1 MTADE
6 ETPLLRSESQ
16 GHHKRKHNPIPW
28 GQFSILLILQLAEPL
43 TSQVI
48 YPFAPE
54 LIRHIGITHGD
65 ETRVGYYVGL
75 MDELETS
82 LFPRTSVG
90 RKAWEGDLQHLLV
103 IQAPREQ
110 SGRTTLADQSIFFAT
125 QALTVLHWSRISDHI
140 GRKPVI
146 MTGLMGLSISM
157 YCFGLSRTF
166 WGAVISLNGA
176 LNGNIGVMKSM
187 LAEITDPTNI
197 AQAYAFMPIAWSTG
211 ATLGPIIGGSLS
223 KPAERFPSLFGNSEF
238 FKTYPYFLACSI
250 PATFSAIACFVTLFF
265 LKETVRNPLSIRQ
278 LLRLSPKVAA
288 AERDAQLPKSLD
300 VDDESRPLPLRR
312 LLVPRVI
319 IAAGNY
325 AFLAIVDITLR
336 AIQPVFYSTP
346 VALGGLGLEP
356 QTIGMILSL
365 YGVTNGIVQ
374 IFLFGRIH
382 DRFGT
387 KRVYLTGIAS
397 VLPVFALFPFIN
409 ELARLEGLST
419 TVWALVLGQALLSII
434 INFSYGCV
442 FIFITASAP
451 NKASLGSVN
460 GMAQMVVSIM
470 RTVGPA
476 TANSLFSLSIDTQH
490 HYMNGYFVYYA
501 LSALVV
507 FAFWVGTFLPDKTM
521 SDEESE

>member
-1 MTADE
+1 MTVRHSEADE

-75 MDELETS
+75 M
-82 LFPRTSVG
+82 
-90 RKAWEGDLQHLLV
+90 
-103 IQAPREQ
+103 
-110 SGRTTLADQSIFFAT
+110 QSIFFAT

-166 WGAVISLNGA
+166 WGAVISRSLNGA

>member
-1 MTADE
+1 MTARHAEVDE
-6 ETPLLRSESQ
+6 ETPLLRSENQGQ

-54 LIRHIGITHGD
+54 LIRNIGITHGD

-75 MDELETS
+75 M
-82 LFPRTSVG
+82 
-90 RKAWEGDLQHLLV
+90 
-103 IQAPREQ
+103 
-110 SGRTTLADQSIFFAT
+110 QSIFFAT
-125 QALTVLHWSRISDHI
+125 QAVTVLHWSRVSDHI

-146 MTGLMGLSISM
+146 MTGLLGLSVSM

-166 WGAVISLNGA
+166 WGAVISRSLNGA

-187 LAEITDPTNI
+187 LAEITDPSNI

-223 KPAERFPSLFGNSEF
+223 RPAERFPNVFGHSEF
-238 FKTYPYFLACSI
+238 FKLYPYFLACAI

-278 LLRLSPKVAA
+278 LLRLSPKAA
-288 AERDAQLPKSLD
+288 SSERTSKSLD
-300 VDDESRPLPLRR
+300 IDDSERPLPLRR

-325 AFLAIVDITLR
+325 AFLAIVDITMR

-346 VALGGLGLEP
+346 IRLGGLGLEP
-356 QTIGMILSL
+356 QTIGLILSL
-365 YGVTNGIVQ
+365 YGITNGLVQ
-374 IFLFGRIH
+374 IFLFGRVH

-387 KRVYLTGIAS
+387 KRVFMAGVAS
-397 VLPVFALFPFIN
+397 TLPVFALFPVIN
-409 ELARLEGLST
+409 ELARLEGLSS

-434 INFSYGCV
+434 VNFSYGCV

-460 GMAQMVVSIM
+460 GLAQMVVSIM

-476 TANSLFSLSIDTQH
+476 TANSLFALSIDEQH
-490 HYMNGYFVYYA
+490 HYMGGFFVYYA
-501 LSALVV
+501 LGALVC
-507 FAFWVGTFLPDKTM
+507 FALWVGTFLPNKTM
-521 SDEESE
+521 SDEDEAEAEES

>member
-1 MTADE
+1 MTVRRAELDE
-6 ETPLLRSESQ
+6 ETPLLHSESHE
-16 GHHKRKHNPIPW
+16 HHKRKHHPIPW
-28 GQFSILLILQLAEPL
+28 GQFSILLVLQLAEPL

-54 LIRHIGITHGD
+54 LIRNIGITHGD

-75 MDELETS
+75 M
-82 LFPRTSVG
+82 
-90 RKAWEGDLQHLLV
+90 
-103 IQAPREQ
+103 
-110 SGRTTLADQSIFFAT
+110 QSIFFAT

-146 MTGLMGLSISM
+146 MTGLMGLSLSM

-166 WGAVISLNGA
+166 WGAVISRSLNGA

-197 AQAYAFMPIAWSTG
+197 AQAYAFLPIAWSTG

-223 KPAERFPSLFGNSEF
+223 RPAERFPNLFGHSEF

-265 LKETVRNPLSIRQ
+265 LKETVRHPLSVRQ
-278 LLRLSPKVAA
+278 LLRLAPKTAA
-288 AERDAQLPKSLD
+288 ADAARPKGAAP
-300 VDDESRPLPLRR
+300 DDSEGPLPLRQ

-319 IAAGNY
+319 VAAANY

-346 VALGGLGLEP
+346 VALGGLGLAP
-356 QTIGMILSL
+356 QTIGLILSL
-365 YGVTNGIVQ
+365 YGVTNGVMQ
-374 IFLFGRIH
+374 IFLFGPVH

-387 KRVYLTGIAS
+387 KRVFMAGLAS
-397 VLPVFALFPFIN
+397 VLPVFALFPVIN
-409 ELARLEGLST
+409 EFARLEGLSPA
-419 TVWALVLGQALLSII
+419 VWALVLGQALLSII

-460 GMAQMVVSIM
+460 GMAQMIVSIM

-476 TANSLFSLSIDTQH
+476 TANSLFALSIDDTH
-490 HYMNGYFVYYA
+490 HYMGGYFVYYA
-501 LSALVV
+501 LSALVC
-507 FAFWVGTFLPDKTM
+507 ASLWVATFLPDRTL
-521 SDEESE
+521 SDEDVEEEGSEGEGAATDVSVES

>member
-1 MTADE
+1 MTARHAEADE

-28 GQFSILLILQLAEPL
+28 GQFSILLVLQLAEPL

-54 LIRHIGITHGD
+54 LIRQIGITHGD

-75 MDELETS
+75 M
-82 LFPRTSVG
+82 
-90 RKAWEGDLQHLLV
+90 
-103 IQAPREQ
+103 
-110 SGRTTLADQSIFFAT
+110 QSIFYAT

-166 WGAVISLNGA
+166 WGAVISRSLNGA

-197 AQAYAFMPIAWSTG
+197 AQAYAFLPIAWSTG

-288 AERDAQLPKSLD
+288 IEHDAQLPKSLD
-300 VDDESRPLPLRR
+300 VDDDSRPLPLRR

-319 IAAGNY
+319 VAAANY
-325 AFLAIVDITLR
+325 GFLAIVDITLR
-336 AIQPVFYSTP
+336 AIQPVFLSTP

-356 QTIGMILSL
+356 QTIGAILSL

-387 KRVYLTGIAS
+387 KRVYLAGVAS
-397 VLPVFALFPFIN
+397 MLPVFALFPFIN
-409 ELARLEGLST
+409 ELARLEGLSP
-419 TVWALVLGQALLSII
+419 TVWALVLGQSLLSII

-501 LSALVV
+501 LTALVV
-507 FAFWVGTFLPDKTM
+507 FTFWVGTFLPDKTM

>member
-1 MTADE
+1 MTVRHTEADE
-6 ETPLLRSESQ
+6 ETPLLRSHSR
-16 GHHKRKHNPIPW
+16 GPHKRKHNPIPW

-54 LIRHIGITHGD
+54 LIRNIGITHGD

-75 MDELETS
+75 M
-82 LFPRTSVG
+82 
-90 RKAWEGDLQHLLV
+90 
-103 IQAPREQ
+103 
-110 SGRTTLADQSIFFAT
+110 QSIFFAT
-125 QALTVLHWSRISDHI
+125 QAVTVLHWSRISDHI

-166 WGAVISLNGA
+166 WGAVISRSLNGA

-187 LAEITDPTNI
+187 LAEITDSTNI

-223 KPAERFPSLFGNSEF
+223 RPAERFPSVFGNFEF
-238 FKTYPYFLACSI
+238 FKTHPYFLPCAI

-265 LKETVRNPLSIRQ
+265 LKETVRNPVSIRQ
-278 LLRLSPKVAA
+278 LLQLSPKVAA

-300 VDDESRPLPLRR
+300 VDDDSRPLPLRR

-346 VALGGLGLEP
+346 IALGGLGLEP

-365 YGVTNGIVQ
+365 YGVANGLMQ

-409 ELARLEGLST
+409 ELARLEGLT
-419 TVWALVLGQALLSII
+419 TAVWALVLGQALLSII

-442 FIFITASAP
+442 FIFITASSP

-460 GMAQMVVSIM
+460 GLAQMVVSIM
-470 RTVGPA
+470 RTIGPA

-507 FAFWVGTFLPDKTM
+507 FAFWIGTFLPDKTM
-521 SDEESE
+521 SDEDEDAE